1 MAAGNVRVKKNIRVK
16 LFYTD
21 HFVLPLPDGH
31 RFPMAKYRLLRER
44 IAAAGLE
51 SIELCV
57 PPAASDEQLLRAH
70 SVEYL
75 TKVREGELTRPE
87 VLRIGFPWS
96 PQMVERSRRS
106 SGATVAAGYAA
117 LEDGFAANLAGG
129 THHAGPN
136 WGEGFC
142 VFNDSAVAARDWQA
156 AGAVQR
162 VLVLDCDVHQ
172 GNGTAAICRGDD
184 SIFTFSIHGA
194 KNFPSRKEA
203 GDLDVALP
211 DECDDE
217 RYLNALEGGLL
228 EAFARF
234 SPDIVIYLAGADPFE
249 GDRLGR
255 LKMTKAGLA
264 SRDEMVFEACR
275 SQGLPI
281 VATMAGG
288 YAMNV
293 EDIVDIHFETVRRGI
308 EQFRSR

>member
-1 MAAGNVRVKKNIRVK
+1 MK

-21 HFVLPLPDGH
+21 HFVLPLPDSH

-44 IAAAGLE
+44 IAAAHFEGV
-51 SIELCV
+51 ELSV
-57 PPAASDEQLLRAH
+57 PPAASDDQLLRAH
-70 SVEYL
+70 TADYL
-75 TKVREGELTRPE
+75 TKVRQGELTRPE

-106 SGATVAAGYAA
+106 SGATIVAGYAA

-156 AGAVQR
+156 AGAVRR

-172 GNGTAAICRGDD
+172 GNGTAAICRGDE

-194 KNFPSRKEA
+194 KNFPSRKEP
-203 GDLDVALP
+203 GDLDVALS
-211 DECDDE
+211 DECDDGQ
-217 RYLNALEGGLL
+217 YLDALGNGLS
-228 EAFARF
+228 EAFVRF

-255 LKMTKAGLA
+255 LKVTKVGLA
-264 SRDEMVFEACR
+264 ARDELVFEACQSR
-275 SQGLPI
+275 GLPI

-288 YAMNV
+288 YAVNID
-293 EDIVDIHFETVRRGI
+293 DIVDIHFETVRRGV
-308 EQFRSR
+308 ERFQRQ